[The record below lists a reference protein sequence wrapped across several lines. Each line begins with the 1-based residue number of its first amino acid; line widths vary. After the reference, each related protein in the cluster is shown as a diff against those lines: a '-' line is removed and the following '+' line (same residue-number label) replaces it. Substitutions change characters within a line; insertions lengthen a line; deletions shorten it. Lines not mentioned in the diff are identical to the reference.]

1 MKIDYM
7 KLVMVGAALVLSGS
21 VGMVKAGDNVQPAVV
36 NQQKIAV
43 VDMELIMNAYPET
56 KSSRLILEQQLDEF
70 QKEQQSML
78 DDRDELEKKFKAAGR
93 KAQNEAFSK
102 EVREENRVL
111 AESLLDQLRKME
123 SDIRDT
129 ANLRRKQLADRQ
141 LRMRNR
147 IVKKL
152 RRIIKGYCQEHGI
165 TLVLDSAV
173 PGAGNVPE
181 AVVYSADELDITDQ
195 ILPLITNED
204 SSGIGGGVDDSGNAG
219 Q

>member
-1 MKIDYM
+1 MKRDYI
-7 KLVMVGAALVLSGS
+7 KLVMVGAALVLSGNIGI
-21 VGMVKAGDNVQPAVV
+21 VNAGNNVQSSAVKP
-36 NQQKIAV
+36 QKIAV

-102 EVREENRVL
+102 EVREKNRVL

-204 SSGIGGGVDDSGNAG
+204 SSGIGSAVDDSNNAG